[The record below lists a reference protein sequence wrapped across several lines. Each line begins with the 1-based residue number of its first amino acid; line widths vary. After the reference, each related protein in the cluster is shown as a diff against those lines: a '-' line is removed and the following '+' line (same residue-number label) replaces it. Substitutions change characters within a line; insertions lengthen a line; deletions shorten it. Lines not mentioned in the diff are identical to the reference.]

1 MPKQSSRH
9 ATPDGENDASLAT
22 RGPAKVAH
30 ALPSRESMSTIANS
44 AASKRILPP
53 HLQSASKP
61 NRSPSETLKPG
72 SLRHS
77 IRSNSSFALE
87 SVGKSSKPLG
97 PQFASSNSAASSAT
111 PQARRK
117 RTDAEPASVTP
128 RPKTFFERSSDLRRL
143 QSVSDIDALTAA
155 SSCSDQAS
163 RSYEIEPLKAYLRIR
178 PPPDDGQKVLTR
190 PYIEVLNNTQ
200 VLMHPPSQSA
210 YTCGIAG
217 ARSRTA
223 SIAPPTK
230 YTFSKVFS
238 SQSASSS
245 GAKQDMSQSAFF
257 QQTTLPLVESLLQGQ
272 SGLMF
277 TYGVTNSGKSHTV
290 MGNDSPGG
298 AGILPRALDVIFNS
312 INGVESTANIHP
324 FGLSGLQRVDK
335 QSAHTESNSN
345 LAVNPFAIPGVSRRL
360 LAETPAR
367 ASKPSK
373 LIEHDTTKVAVDRN
387 LRYSVFVSYVEIY
400 NEKLFDLLDVSPGAT
415 LGRSESVRASNW
427 SLANMAN
434 TASSSIP
441 ASASITLNRRP
452 LSLKN
457 DQENGGK
464 YVAGLREI
472 KINSPQEAR
481 DLLHRG
487 QENRAVFATM
497 ANRASSRSHGI
508 FTIKVIRHHGGL
520 ANISDDDLNTFTTAR
535 LSIVDLAGSERV
547 ANTGLASGDRL
558 KEAGNINKSLMCL
571 GQCLETLRKNQIRVT
586 GTSQGGQAQI
596 IKRRMSIVPFRH
608 SKLTEL
614 FQSFFLKDG
623 KAVMIVN
630 ANPYD
635 TGFDEN
641 SHVMKFSAIA
651 KEVAVQRHVAPVTKT
666 LPPLA
671 AFKEESTSPSRPLPK
686 SKSSI
691 DISTSQ
697 SEASADVTIVEHDE
711 ETDDENQDPFVDM
724 LVEKHEELRQKLYAA
739 ELRCATIEADVRK
752 EMVDEFQ
759 QKFRD
764 MEAFYHN
771 RMIDDAE
778 QNAQF
783 MNRKIDLLVSTN
795 TPNQPQL
802 DTDSEAEDQLT
813 DLSDDD
819 DGDNNNNNNNNNNC
833 ESAHDDE
840 AEIEGVLAAAS
851 NARKLDHS
859 MNELSGAESVF
870 DDATEGEISHSLAL
884 DHHSDEDAASDDDI
898 DESVLLQPGRMPK
911 RAAAKKAAKV
921 MHVFSDESMPEEDE
935 EDPKDGSQSG
945 SDFGSDGAED
955 ENMSSALSDV
965 KRRDDDDEQTDV
977 EPTLNRSTSQ
987 VYVDI
992 PTQTPDSSFNSVS
1005 SSRSAAAQESD
1016 SDSDFKIVS
1025 DSEEERVSPARK
1037 KSGRPSTSKAN
1048 RTCKSNRSSAS
1059 TGPTRRCSNKPRV
1072 SRRSSNMLIEASN
1085 LSDLSDASMII
1096 QDPVTPKKKRKL
1108 RKKAALQQDDYVEQI
1123 ADSSLVE
1130 AVSQSTSNQSL
1141 VGPSKSKSFRSSS
1154 CTSLNR

>member
-9 ATPDGENDASLAT
+9 ATPDGENDPSLAT
-22 RGPAKVAH
+22 RRPAKVAH
-30 ALPSRESMSTIANS
+30 PLPSREGMSNITNS

-61 NRSPSETLKPG
+61 KRSPSETLKSG
-72 SLRHS
+72 SLRDS
-77 IRSNSSFALE
+77 ITSNSSSASE
-87 SVGKSSKPLG
+87 SLGKSSKRLG

-128 RPKTFFERSSDLRRL
+128 RPKTFFERSSGLRRL
-143 QSVSDIDALTAA
+143 QSVSDIDGLTAA

-178 PPPDDGQKVLTR
+178 PPPDDGQKELTR
-190 PYIEVLNNTQ
+190 PYIEVVNNTQ

-210 YTCGIAG
+210 YTSGIPG
-217 ARSRTA
+217 ARSRST

-257 QQTTLPLVESLLQGQ
+257 QQTTLPLVESLLQGE

-312 INGVESTANIHP
+312 INGVESTANIQP
-324 FGLSGLQRVDK
+324 FGLSGVQRVDK
-335 QSAHTESNSN
+335 QSAHTGSNSN
-345 LAVNPFAIPGVSRRL
+345 LGVNPFTIPGVSRRL

-367 ASKPSK
+367 ASKPAK

-434 TASSSIP
+434 TAPSSIP

-586 GTSQGGQAQI
+586 GTTEGGQAQI

-686 SKSSI
+686 FKSSI

-795 TPNQPQL
+795 TRNQPQL
-802 DTDSEAEDQLT
+802 DADSEAEDQLT

-819 DGDNNNNNNNNNNC
+819 DNNNC

-840 AEIEGVLAAAS
+840 AEIEGALAAAS

-898 DESVLLQPGRMPK
+898 DESALLQPGRMPK

-921 MHVFSDESMPEEDE
+921 MHVFSDESMSEEDE

-955 ENMSSALSDV
+955 QNMSSALSDV
-965 KRRDDDDEQTDV
+965 QKQNDDASYDEGNDDEQNDV
-977 EPTLNRSTSQ
+977 EPTLKRSTSQ

-992 PTQTPDSSFNSVS
+992 PTQTPESSFNSVS

-1108 RKKAALQQDDYVEQI
+1108 RKKAALQQDDYIEQI

-1130 AVSQSTSNQSL
+1130 AVSQSTSNRSL
-1141 VGPSKSKSFRSSS
+1141 VGHSKSKSFGSSS
-1154 CTSLNR
+1154 CTALKH

>member
-9 ATPDGENDASLAT
+9 ATPDGENDPSLAT
-22 RGPAKVAH
+22 RRPAKVAH
-30 ALPSRESMSTIANS
+30 PLPSRESMSNITNS

-61 NRSPSETLKPG
+61 KRSPSETLKSG

-77 IRSNSSFALE
+77 IASNSSSASE
-87 SVGKSSKPLG
+87 SPGKSSKPLR

-111 PQARRK
+111 PQPRRK

-143 QSVSDIDALTAA
+143 QSVSDISGLTAA

-178 PPPDDGQKVLTR
+178 PPPEDGQKELTR
-190 PYIEVLNNTQ
+190 PYIEVVNNTQ

-210 YTCGIAG
+210 YTSGIPG
-217 ARSRTA
+217 ARSRTT

-312 INGVESTANIHP
+312 IKGVESTANIQP
-324 FGLSGLQRVDK
+324 FGLSGVQRVDK
-335 QSAHTESNSN
+335 QSAQTEFNSN
-345 LAVNPFAIPGVSRRL
+345 LGVNPFMIPGVSRRL

-367 ASKPSK
+367 ASKPAK

-434 TASSSIP
+434 TAPSSIP

-472 KINSPQEAR
+472 KINSPEEAR

-487 QENRAVFATM
+487 QENRAVFGTM

-586 GTSQGGQAQI
+586 GTTEGGQAQI

-666 LPPLA
+666 LPPLP
-671 AFKEESTSPSRPLPK
+671 AFKEESTSRSRPLPK

-691 DISTSQ
+691 DISTSE

-724 LVEKHEELRQKLYAA
+724 LVEKHEELREKLYAA

-752 EMVDEFQ
+752 EMVDEFE

-771 RMIDDAE
+771 RMMDDAE

-795 TPNQPQL
+795 TRNEPEL
-802 DTDSEAEDQLT
+802 DADSEAEDQLT

-819 DGDNNNNNNNNNNC
+819 DNNY
-833 ESAHDDE
+833 ESGHDDE
-840 AEIEGVLAAAS
+840 AEIEGDLAPAS

-859 MNELSGAESVF
+859 MSELSGAESVF
-870 DDATEGEISHSLAL
+870 DDATEGEISHSLAV
-884 DHHSDEDAASDDDI
+884 DDDSDEDAASDDDI
-898 DESVLLQPGRMPK
+898 DESAVLQPGRTPK
-911 RAAAKKAAKV
+911 LATAKKAAKV
-921 MHVFSDESMPEEDE
+921 MHVFSDESMPEEE
-935 EDPKDGSQSG
+935 EDPKDGSESG
-945 SDFGSDGAED
+945 SEFGSDGAED

-965 KRRDDDDEQTDV
+965 ERQDDDASYDEGDDDDEDEQNDV
-977 EPTLNRSTSQ
+977 EPTLKRSTSQ

-992 PTQTPDSSFNSVS
+992 PTQAPDSSFNSVS
-1005 SSRSAAAQESD
+1005 SSRSAVAQESD

-1025 DSEEERVSPARK
+1025 DSEDERVAPPRK
-1037 KSGRPSTSKAN
+1037 KSGWASTSNAN
-1048 RTCKSNRSSAS
+1048 SASKSNRSSAS
-1059 TGPTRRCSNKPRV
+1059 TAPTRPSNKSRV
-1072 SRRSSNMLIEASN
+1072 SGRDSNMLAEASN
-1085 LSDLSDASMII
+1085 LTDLSDASMVME
-1096 QDPVTPKKKRKL
+1096 DTVTPKKKRKL

-1123 ADSSLVE
+1123 GDSSLVE
-1130 AVSQSTSNQSL
+1130 AVCQSTSNRSL
-1141 VGPSKSKSFRSSS
+1141 VGSRKSKSFGSSS
-1154 CTSLNR
+1154 SIARKY

>member
-9 ATPDGENDASLAT
+9 ATPDGENDPSLAT
-22 RGPAKVAH
+22 RRSAKIAH
-30 ALPSRESMSTIANS
+30 PLPSRESMSNITNS

-61 NRSPSETLKPG
+61 KRSPSETLKSG

-77 IRSNSSFALE
+77 ITSNSSSASE
-87 SVGKSSKPLG
+87 SPGKSSKPLR

-111 PQARRK
+111 PQPRRK

-143 QSVSDIDALTAA
+143 QSVSDISGLTAA

-178 PPPDDGQKVLTR
+178 PPPEDGQKELTR
-190 PYIEVLNNTQ
+190 PYIEVVNNTQ

-210 YTCGIAG
+210 YTSGIPG
-217 ARSRTA
+217 ARSRTT

-312 INGVESTANIHP
+312 INGVESTANIQP
-324 FGLSGLQRVDK
+324 FGLSGVQRVDK
-335 QSAHTESNSN
+335 QSAQTESNSN
-345 LAVNPFAIPGVSRRL
+345 LGVNPFTIPGVSRRL

-367 ASKPSK
+367 ASKPAK

-387 LRYSVFVSYVEIY
+387 LRYSVFASYVEIY

-434 TASSSIP
+434 TAPSSIS

-472 KINSPQEAR
+472 KINSPEEAR

-487 QENRAVFATM
+487 QENRAVFGTM

-586 GTSQGGQAQI
+586 GTTEGGQAQI

-666 LPPLA
+666 LPPLP
-671 AFKEESTSPSRPLPK
+671 AFKEESTSRSRPLPK

-691 DISTSQ
+691 DISTSE
-697 SEASADVTIVEHDE
+697 SEASADVTIIEHDE

-739 ELRCATIEADVRK
+739 ELRCATIEADIRK
-752 EMVDEFQ
+752 EMVDEFE

-771 RMIDDAE
+771 RMMDDAE

-795 TPNQPQL
+795 TRNEPEL
-802 DTDSEAEDQLT
+802 DADSEAEDQLT
-813 DLSDDD
+813 DLSGDVD
-819 DGDNNNNNNNNNNC
+819 DNNY
-833 ESAHDDE
+833 ESGHDDE
-840 AEIEGVLAAAS
+840 AEIEGALAAAS

-859 MNELSGAESVF
+859 MSELSGAESVF
-870 DDATEGEISHSLAL
+870 DDATEGEVSHSLAVG
-884 DHHSDEDAASDDDI
+884 DD
-898 DESVLLQPGRMPK
+898 
-911 RAAAKKAAKV
+911 
-921 MHVFSDESMPEEDE
+921 SDESMPEEDE
-935 EDPKDGSQSG
+935 QDPKDGSE
-945 SDFGSDGAED
+945 FGSDGAED

-965 KRRDDDDEQTDV
+965 ERQDDDASYDEGDDDNEDEQNDV
-977 EPTLNRSTSQ
+977 EPTLKRSTSQ

-1025 DSEEERVSPARK
+1025 DSEDERVAPPRK
-1037 KSGRPSTSKAN
+1037 KSGRASSSKAN
-1048 RTCKSNRSSAS
+1048 SASKSNRSSAS
-1059 TGPTRRCSNKPRV
+1059 TAPT
-1072 SRRSSNMLIEASN
+1072 RRSSNKSRVSGRDSNMLVEASN
-1085 LSDLSDASMII
+1085 LTDLSDASMVME
-1096 QDPVTPKKKRKL
+1096 DTVTPKKKRKL

-1123 ADSSLVE
+1123 GDSSLVE
-1130 AVSQSTSNQSL
+1130 AVCQSTSNRSL
-1141 VGPSKSKSFRSSS
+1141 VGSRKCKSFGSNSSIA
-1154 CTSLNR
+1154 RKY